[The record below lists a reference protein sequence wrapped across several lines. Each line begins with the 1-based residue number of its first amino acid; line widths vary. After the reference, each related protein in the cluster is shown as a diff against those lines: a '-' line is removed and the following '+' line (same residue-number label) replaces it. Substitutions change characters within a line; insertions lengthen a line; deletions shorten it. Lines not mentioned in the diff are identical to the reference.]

1 MLPYPTFHP
10 FCSCPLYCR
19 LPACSTSLQRLVS
32 RQSSSVSLR
41 PNATAARRLACTC
54 AAAGDGDAGQS
65 SEPKWKQKLAAAEAH
80 AEQTRQATARAQEEY
95 RRRQMAQRKS
105 EATGG
110 ATAGAAAGGAAAAAG
125 AHPRMADLDWVPY
138 LTEEGLISDCTQ
150 AGAKAS
156 VYGIYNDDKVLQYI
170 GVSRQVYQS
179 MRLHFARVPSACA
192 WIKVTHITRPSKA
205 VLEAIKDQW
214 IAENGAAPPGNDEG
228 PEQNRW
234 ENPLD
239 CKPLMT
245 EEEKK
250 SVDYAAPGPPKAK
263 ALKEVAR
270 RVERELEA
278 AFKARNCKEV
288 LRFDPKLKEDG
299 LLDLKSTAARAPDT
313 AVPTSTPQAAKA

>member
-1 MLPYPTFHP
+1 MEALAG
-10 FCSCPLYCR
+10 SS
-19 LPACSTSLQRLVS
+19 AVATSLQRLVA
-32 RQSSSVSLR
+32 RQSSGASLR
-41 PNATAARRLACTC
+41 PNATTTTYRRLTCTC

-95 RRRQMAQRKS
+95 RRKQMVQRKS
-105 EATGG
+105 EVSG
-110 ATAGAAAGGAAAAAG
+110 GAAAGPAAAAAGTGAAAG
-125 AHPRMADLDWVPY
+125 AHPRLVDLDWVPY
-138 LTEEGLISDCTQ
+138 LTEEGLLTDCTQ

-156 VYGIYNDDKVLQYI
+156 VYAIYDDDKVLQYI

-192 WIKVTHITRPSKA
+192 WMKVTHITRPSKA

-214 IAENGAAPPGNDEG
+214 IAENGVSPPGNDEG

-245 EEEKK
+245 EEERK
-250 SVDYAAPGPPKAK
+250 SVEYAAPGPPKAK

-313 AVPTSTPQAAKA
+313 AVPTSTPQATKA

>member
-1 MLPYPTFHP
+1 
-10 FCSCPLYCR
+10 
-19 LPACSTSLQRLVS
+19 
-32 RQSSSVSLR
+32 
-41 PNATAARRLACTC
+41 
-54 AAAGDGDAGQS
+54 
-65 SEPKWKQKLAAAEAH
+65 
-80 AEQTRQATARAQEEY
+80 
-95 RRRQMAQRKS
+95 
-105 EATGG
+105 
-110 ATAGAAAGGAAAAAG
+110 
-125 AHPRMADLDWVPY
+125 MADLDWVPY
-138 LTEEGLISDCTQ
+138 LTEEGLITDCTQ

-170 GVSRQVYQS
+170 GVSRQVYQSMWLHFARVPNACAWIKVTHISSSPITIPPSSLSTNPSPHSQVYQS

-214 IAENGAAPPGNDEG
+214 IAENGFAPPGNDEG

-313 AVPTSTPQAAKA
+313 AVPTSTPQATKA

>member
-1 MLPYPTFHP
+1 
-10 FCSCPLYCR
+10 S
-19 LPACSTSLQRLVS
+19 SLQRLVA

-41 PNATAARRLACTC
+41 PNATATTYRRLTCTC

-110 ATAGAAAGGAAAAAG
+110 AAAGAAAGGAAAAAG

-138 LTEEGLISDCTQ
+138 LTEEGLITDCTQ

-170 GVSRQVYQS
+170 GVSRQ
-179 MRLHFARVPSACA
+179 
-192 WIKVTHITRPSKA
+192 
-205 VLEAIKDQW
+205 
-214 IAENGAAPPGNDEG
+214 
-228 PEQNRW
+228 
-234 ENPLD
+234 
-239 CKPLMT
+239 
-245 EEEKK
+245 EEKK

-313 AVPTSTPQAAKA
+313 AVPTSTPQATKA

>member
-1 MLPYPTFHP
+1 M
-10 FCSCPLYCR
+10 
-19 LPACSTSLQRLVS
+19 Q
-32 RQSSSVSLR
+32 
-41 PNATAARRLACTC
+41 
-54 AAAGDGDAGQS
+54 
-65 SEPKWKQKLAAAEAH
+65 
-80 AEQTRQATARAQEEY
+80 AQEEY

-110 ATAGAAAGGAAAAAG
+110 AAAGAAAGGAAAAAG

-138 LTEEGLISDCTQ
+138 LTEEGLITDCTQ

-214 IAENGAAPPGNDEG
+214 IAENGFAPPGNDEG

-313 AVPTSTPQAAKA
+313 AVPTSTPQATKA